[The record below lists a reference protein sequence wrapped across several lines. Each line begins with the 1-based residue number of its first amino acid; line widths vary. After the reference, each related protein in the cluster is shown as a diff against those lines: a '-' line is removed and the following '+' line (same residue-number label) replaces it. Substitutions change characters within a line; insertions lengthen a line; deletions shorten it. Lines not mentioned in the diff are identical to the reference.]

1 MCPYLDMLSNFRIGI
16 EVDFLIMLKLELFA
30 FFAFVY

>member
-1 MCPYLDMLSNFRIGI
+1 MPNNFKIGT

-30 FFAFVY
+30 FFAFLY